1 MRSSRY
7 RARFANRI
15 LSKRF
20 NNPRRRR
27 FCFPETPQDRLCKT
41 SRYARI
47 LVPCSRHFPLILSIV
62 PSVRNSGKRSRIIP
76 PATQSRKTSG
86 NGTRDPRTGAEK
98 SGRNTF
104 DNFALSTDEIV
115 FRKCAEFKRYLTP
128 TRFSPEWNPKE
139 DWEDGRKFEFNN
151 FFSRID
157 YLNENRIITR

>member
-62 PSVRNSGKRSRIIP
+62 PSVRNSARVLFPRRHNRAKLPGTEREIRERE
-76 PATQSRKTSG
+76 RKNQEG
-86 NGTRDPRTGAEK
+86 I
-98 SGRNTF
+98 
-104 DNFALSTDEIV
+104 LSTTSLFPPTKSYFESAPNSSDTLPQLDSLRSETRRKIERMEGNSSSTIS
-115 FRKCAEFKRYLTP
+115 FRE
-128 TRFSPEWNPKE
+128 
-139 DWEDGRKFEFNN
+139 
-151 FFSRID
+151 
-157 YLNENRIITR
+157 